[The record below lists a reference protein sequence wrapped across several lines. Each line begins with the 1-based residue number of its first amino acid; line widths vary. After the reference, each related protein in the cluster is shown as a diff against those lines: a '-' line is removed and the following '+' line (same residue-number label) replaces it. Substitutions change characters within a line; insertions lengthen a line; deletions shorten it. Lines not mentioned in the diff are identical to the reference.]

1 MRRGFFM
8 LPPAYPITR
17 NAILYW
23 NNLCLCWNEIALS
36 LLTGCA
42 LIRER
47 ASLQRNHFSKSVSGR
62 SCNSNLLRK
71 VLRGEIIF
79 GRIWSVLQEEH
90 NKTTERIFSHIS
102 LLYSRK
108 SAFLWTN
115 HNDILFAVRRWWARQ
130 LRFSNPCSTQL
141 NWCLYFRYVIIL
153 IHRMKLYLYL
163 RLVGTCFQTTG

>member
-1 MRRGFFM
+1 MVSLLLFWRGCFEYIYKNYAALVFYV
-8 LPPAYPITR
+8 PPAYPITR

-47 ASLQRNHFSKSVSGR
+47 ASLQWNHFSKSVSGR

-79 GRIWSVLQEEH
+79 GRIWSVLQEQH
-90 NKTTERIFSHIS
+90 NKTRERFFSHIS
-102 LLYSRK
+102 LLCPRK
-108 SAFLWTN
+108 SAFSRNN
-115 HNDILFAVRRWWARQ
+115 HNNT
-130 LRFSNPCSTQL
+130 FSYCIYRDGS
-141 NWCLYFRYVIIL
+141 FRKWRMEIANYVFQIAIGP
-153 IHRMKLYLYL
+153 IKL
-163 RLVGTCFQTTG
+163 VFV